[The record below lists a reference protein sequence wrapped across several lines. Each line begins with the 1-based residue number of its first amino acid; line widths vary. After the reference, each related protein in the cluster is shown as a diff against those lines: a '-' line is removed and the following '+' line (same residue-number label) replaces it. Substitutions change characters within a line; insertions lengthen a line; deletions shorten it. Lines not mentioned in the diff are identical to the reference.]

1 VVGQPV
7 ICTVEVNDVA
17 PSGRVPP
24 IGEVTWSSA
33 GFGNFNPNRC
43 TLSPVNA
50 SASECIVIYLI
61 LGVGTGIHPIS
72 AIYAGDTIHSGS
84 TDPFNITVL
93 PATPSIFT
101 TVIVDQTG
109 LPVNS
114 TTGVPFGLT
123 VHDNVIFLGGYPV
136 TGATGSV
143 TYTLYPNGAC
153 TAGTGTV
160 VSTVSVAP
168 ADNVPNS
175 ASVMPSVGS
184 HSFDA
189 TYTPDVNNNNAVR
202 STCEPF
208 TVGQTLQLTAQKLHW
223 THHLSLSKSGNAQSW
238 TVTADNPLSTSAK
251 VLIRIVGQSTT
262 NPTHTFDV
270 TCGVTCVN
278 TASGGVNFTPGLTP
292 VTVAAGTSSLSFTF
306 NQPISSTFA
315 NEKFTF
321 TATLYWTTGTLYT
334 HSDSKSGA
342 FAVVP

>member
-1 VVGQPV
+1 
-7 ICTVEVNDVA
+7 
-17 PSGRVPP
+17 
-24 IGEVTWSSA
+24 
-33 GFGNFNPNRC
+33 
-43 TLSPVNA
+43 
-50 SASECIVIYLI
+50 
-61 LGVGTGIHPIS
+61 
-72 AIYAGDTIHSGS
+72 
-84 TDPFNITVL
+84 
-93 PATPSIFT
+93 
-101 TVIVDQTG
+101 
-109 LPVNS
+109 
-114 TTGVPFGLT
+114 
-123 VHDNVIFLGGYPV
+123 
-136 TGATGSV
+136 
-143 TYTLYPNGAC
+143 
-153 TAGTGTV
+153 
-160 VSTVSVAP
+160 
-168 ADNVPNS
+168 
-175 ASVMPSVGS
+175 MPSVGS